1 MRNVL
6 MRWWVLLS
14 GWFHS
19 VTMRMV
25 LVRHLVCHFRAL
37 SSLGISKHLWTYS
50 QHIRI
55 MTWRK
60 CVETNE
66 GAIWARVKF
75 ATTQEDNTLNT
86 LVFLQQLWIAVVGT
100 LQDTGAWAKESAS
113 CVISASVLASAMEKR
128 QWRNDS
134 PALHMC
140 LSFCIMFH
148 NMFHHCSKISSI
160 IVLSFSRPPTDPERT
175 RPPHQYRCWEPQHA
189 TSQAPCP
196 GKHRSAPGPVT
207 RRFSHEV
214 LAWKWRIKHQELPY
228 HVDIVYV
235 YIYIYD
241 FFMCIYI

>member
-1 MRNVL
+1 ML
-6 MRWWVLLS
+6 WWVLLS

-19 VTMRMV
+19 VTMRTV

-75 ATTQEDNTLNT
+75 ATQQDNTLNT
-86 LVFLQQLWIAVVGT
+86 LVFLQHLWIAVVGT
-100 LQDTGAWAKESAS
+100 LQDTGAWARESAS
-113 CVISASVLASAMEKR
+113 CVISASVLASAVEKR

-140 LSFCIMFH
+140 LSFCIIFH
-148 NMFHHCSKISSI
+148 NMFHHCSKISFHHCSI
-160 IVLSFSRPPTDPERT
+160 IFETTNWSRKNQTTASVSLLRAPARNILGTVSRKASIRPRT
-175 RPPHQYRCWEPQHA
+175 C
-189 TSQAPCP
+189 
-196 GKHRSAPGPVT
+196 
-207 RRFSHEV
+207 
-214 LAWKWRIKHQELPY
+214 HQEIFTWSSCLEVADQTPRIAISCWY
-228 HVDIVYV
+228 CVC
-235 YIYIYD
+235 IYIYD
-241 FFMCIYI
+241 FLCVYIYII